1 MKKKFYL
8 IGVLAL
14 ALALSGRVYAYTN
27 TASSA
32 PLGATAVE
40 GDIVTVKPAATQPHW
55 EIVLEKLQLKLK
67 LEKLQIK
74 LNKPQLKDSQRQRLE
89 EQIEELQQLLHEA
102 EIPTGKVFK
111 VYVNKYYTGD
121 LLVKVY
127 LVNAG
132 ALSLAYDQLDIEL
145 TLANSVDG
153 VQTLTMDKAVAT
165 FNLVSRPGNNNH
177 LRLVGGSYHL
187 ISDNPEEWAEGWTIT
202 PEFYCEATQ
211 R

>member
-1 MKKKFYL
+1 MRRKFYL

-14 ALALSGRVYAYTN
+14 ALVLSGRVYAYTN
-27 TASSA
+27 TAPSA

-40 GDIVTVKPAATQPHW
+40 GDIVTVKLATAQPHW
-55 EIVLEKLQLKLK
+55 DIVLEKLQLKLK
-67 LEKLQIK
+67 LEQLQIK
-74 LNKPQLKDSQRQRLE
+74 LSKPQLNDSQRERLE
-89 EQIEELQQLLHEA
+89 EQIEELQQLLREA
-102 EIPTGKVFK
+102 EIPTGKLFK
-111 VYVNKYYTGD
+111 VSVNKYYTGN

-127 LVNAG
+127 LTNAG
-132 ALSLAYDQLDIEL
+132 ALSLAYDQLNIEL
-145 TLANSVDG
+145 TLANSMDG
-153 VQTLTMDKAVAT
+153 IQTLTMDKAVAT
-165 FNLVSRPGNNNH
+165 FNLASRAGKNNH